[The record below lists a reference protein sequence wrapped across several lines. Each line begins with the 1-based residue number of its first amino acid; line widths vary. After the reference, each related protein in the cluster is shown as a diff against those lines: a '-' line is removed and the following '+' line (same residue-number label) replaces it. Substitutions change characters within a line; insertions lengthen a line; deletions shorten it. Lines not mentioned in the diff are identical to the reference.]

1 MYLEADDLLIKH
13 EGMPEFAMSNIP
25 GLVYLGLSRP
35 SPTPATNYQ
44 TYPTQDGETQF
55 GDVALGPLT
64 MNAKFYLGSD
74 TDNEFKIKQQEVF
87 DQLFD
92 RRLIQVRESL
102 RPGIV
107 ANCIMQSFDFETIG
121 DYNDDRNLTIP
132 LEIPSGFRYSYYRSD
147 NPLLWSKENYQFGMN
162 LPFDESLHRYEFS
175 SSQFRVYNPS
185 SLPIQPFEQ
194 RHDLVIT
201 IKATGSPQI
210 TNTTTGTTFVYTK
223 SMTSDDTLVLDG
235 VDAKLN
241 GAYCGQNTDLGVI
254 SLARGV
260 NQFRVSGCTLKSIKF
275 SFPFL
280 YV

>member
-1 MYLEADDLLIKH
+1 MEADDLLVKH

-44 TYPTQDGETQF
+44 TFPTHDGEVQY

-64 MNAKFYLGSD
+64 MNAKFYLESE
-74 TDNEFKIKQQEVF
+74 TDNEFKIKQQELF

-107 ANCIMQSFDFETIG
+107 ADCVMQTFDFDTIG

-147 NPLLWSKENYQFGMN
+147 DPLLWSKENYQFGMN
-162 LPFDESLHRYEFS
+162 LPFDKALHRYEFTNP
-175 SSQFRVYNPS
+175 QFNVYNPS
-185 SLPIQPFEQ
+185 SIPIQPFEQ
-194 RHDLVIT
+194 MHDLVIT
-201 IKATGSPQI
+201 IKAIGSPMI
-210 TNTTTGTTFVYTK
+210 RNNTTGTEFAYTK
-223 SMTSDDTLVLDG
+223 TMKADDTLVLDG

-241 GAYCGQNTDLGVI
+241 GEFCGQNTDLGVI

-260 NQFRVSGCTLKSIKF
+260 NQFHVSGCTLTSIKF